1 MYAHGAN
8 MPEASK
14 SYGTLNSLKLSK
26 RVIFFL
32 QISTNVLQVTS
43 VTAVRLVIIQMDPTL
58 AHVTAASRG
67 MDEPVEVQAF
77 E

>member
-1 MYAHGAN
+1 MYADWAN

-14 SYGTLNSLKLSK
+14 
-26 RVIFFL
+26 RVKSNFFFL